1 MTSDTTHDPDAEV
14 GEEPDRALSGPS
26 RDALSRREKPTAA
39 IDVDTNTSGIERLI
53 APTTIRLGRM
63 ARHQIERDGW
73 PDFQSFDREA
83 YPAALRREAA
93 LQWAGRARAE
103 HGSVHQFSALTHAL
117 CEARAGHEL
126 LGALA
131 RLITDEVRHVD
142 LCARM
147 ALACDPDAATQS
159 PATFRFPIPKAPWP
173 AAPRLERD
181 ASGDAAKEQQQTLLG
196 WCAHAILV
204 ACCLG
209 ETLSRPMLE
218 AIDVVATDP
227 VARAVARQILRDE
240 HLHAAFGWDALTL
253 LWPALDDTRRAALHA
268 GLRDAFAGFEISTA
282 CGLTVEDLAGSTLEI
297 SPPHEASPPN
307 LGTLD
312 DRQYAMIFYATIEQ
326 EIIPALES
334 IGLDARRAWAERR
347 R

>member
-1 MTSDTTHDPDAEV
+1 MSSSEPRRRSAAEPSV
-14 GEEPDRALSGPS
+14 DRAISGPS
-26 RDALSRREKPTAA
+26 RDALSRLEVVSAA
-39 IDVDTNTSGIERLI
+39 IDLAAAVSGMERLV
-53 APTTIRLGRM
+53 APTTTRLGRM
-63 ARHQIERDGW
+63 ARNQIERDGW
-73 PDFQSFDREA
+73 PDFGAFEASA
-83 YPAALRREAA
+83 YPESLRREAA

-103 HGSVHQFSALTHAL
+103 HGSVHQFSALTYAL
-117 CEARAGHEL
+117 CEARVGHEL

-147 ALACDPDAATQS
+147 ALACDPEAATRE
-159 PATFRFPIPKAPWP
+159 PATLRFPIPKAPWP
-173 AAPRLERD
+173 AAPAFERH
-181 ASGDAAKEQQQTLLG
+181 ATGAAADEQQQAMLG

-218 AIDVVATDP
+218 AIEVVATEP

-240 HLHAAFGWDALTL
+240 HLHAAFGWDSLAL
-253 LWPALDDTRRAALHA
+253 LWPALDARRREALH
-268 GLRDAFAGFEISTA
+268 GSLRDAFAGFQQSTA
-282 CGLTVEDLAGSTLEI
+282 CGITVEELADSTLEI
-297 SPPHEASPPN
+297 VPPDDTSPPN

-312 DRQYAMIFYATIEQ
+312 DRQYATIFYVTIER

-334 IGLDARRAWAERR
+334 IGFDARRAWAERPR
-347 R
+347 